1 LLSYLYLKVVSVIS
15 GPKKKDHIQLIFPN
29 DQLAALHTKT
39 NGNNHHS
46 KSK

>member
-29 DQLAALHTKT
+29 DQLAAFPISRLAK
-39 NGNNHHS
+39 NVS
-46 KSK
+46 L